1 MDKDM
6 LVHRY
11 VHWLQLVVV
20 MISRLLCGERRSASS
35 QDVIW
40 DSAAQRLSIWSRDL
54 SAQQREDLTL
64 YVILNEKLPIWC
76 V

>member
-1 MDKDM
+1 MDKYVM
-6 LVHRY
+6 SVHRY

-20 MISRLLCGERRSASS
+20 IISRLCGERRSASS

-40 DSAAQRLSIWSRDL
+40 NSAAQRLSIWSRDL

-64 YVILNEKLPIWC
+64 YEICWVYVET
-76 V
+76 